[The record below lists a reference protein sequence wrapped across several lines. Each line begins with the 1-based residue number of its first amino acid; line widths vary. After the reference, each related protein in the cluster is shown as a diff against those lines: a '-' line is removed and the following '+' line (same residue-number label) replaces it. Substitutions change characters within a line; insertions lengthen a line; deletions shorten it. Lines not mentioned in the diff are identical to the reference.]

1 MDEAKLQIKRVVAQ
15 WINGTDNGYVF
26 GFEGPPGTGK
36 TTLVKKGLQW
46 LLKVVI
52 IHLDLLYLLH

>member
-15 WINGTDNGYVF
+15 WINGADNGYVF

-36 TTLVKKGLQW
+36 TTLKKVLQW

-52 IHLDLLYLLH
+52 KHLDHLYL